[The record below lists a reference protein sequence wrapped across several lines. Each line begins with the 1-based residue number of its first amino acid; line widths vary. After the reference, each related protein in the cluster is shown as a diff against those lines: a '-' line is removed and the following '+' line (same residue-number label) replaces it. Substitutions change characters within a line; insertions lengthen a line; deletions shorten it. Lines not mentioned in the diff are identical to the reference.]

1 MFYNFYMK
9 DTLINNH
16 TNLNIKFDDVILEK
30 LAKIVGKDNLIS
42 DLEGIYAYAFD
53 CAHIPFSKSHPIA
66 VVFPE
71 NTHQVSEIVKI
82 ANKYLIPIIERGAG
96 TNHNGGCS
104 PVNGGII
111 LHFSKMNKILSFN
124 AEDMTC
130 VVQPGVIV
138 GELQKLAESQ
148 NLYFPPDP
156 SNLAVS
162 TVGGGIAL
170 SSGGPRAFKYGT
182 FKDYVLDLE
191 VVLADGSII
200 KTGAPTVKNVTGYN
214 LTQLIVGSEGTLAII
229 TEATLRLIP
238 KPETTNVMLVY
249 FDSIKDAVASV
260 SAIIN
265 NQLTPSVIDLIDQKT
280 VQTIEN
286 FYPTGLLVDK
296 EAVLIIEVDG
306 NVPSVEQQQKLI
318 IELCQQYGAKHI
330 DCAKDEKH
338 RQNIWTAR
346 RSAFGACAQLA
357 PNVITEDVVV
367 PRSKIS
373 ELAEGI
379 TKISEKYNIITMIM
393 GHIGDGNIHPNFA
406 LDLRD
411 KKQKENFENAKTEL
425 FRLAISLGGTLS
437 GEHGIGCQKA
447 NYLPIALDKTTLNLM
462 VQIKK
467 VFDPNYILNPYKM
480 L

>member
-1 MFYNFYMK
+1 M
-9 DTLINNH
+9 INTFITKNK
-16 TNLNIKFDDVILEK
+16 KFDSTILEK
-30 LAKIVGKDNLIS
+30 LAQIVGKNNLIS
-42 DLEGIYAYAFD
+42 DIEGVYAYAFD
-53 CAHIPFSKSHPIA
+53 CAHIPFSAENPVV

-71 NTHQVSEIVKI
+71 NTQQVSDVVKL
-82 ANKYLIPIIERGAG
+82 ANKYLILIIERGAAS
-96 TNHNGGCS
+96 NHNGGCA

-111 LHFSKMNKILSFN
+111 LHFSKMNKVLKFN
-124 AEDMTC
+124 PEDMTC
-130 VVQPGVIV
+130 VVQPGLVV
-138 GELQKLAESQ
+138 GDLQKLVES
-148 NLYFPPDP
+148 NGLYFPPDP

-162 TVGGGIAL
+162 TIGGGIAL

-200 KTGAPTVKNVTGYN
+200 RTGAPTVKNVTGYN
-214 LTQLIVGSEGTLAII
+214 LTQLIVGSEGTLGVI
-229 TEATLRLIP
+229 TEATLKLIP
-238 KPETTNVMLVY
+238 KPETSNVMLVY
-249 FDSIKDAVASV
+249 FNSINEAVNSV
-260 SAIIN
+260 TEIIN
-265 NQLTPSVIDLIDQKT
+265 NQLSPSVIDLIDKKT

-286 FYPTGLLVDK
+286 FYPTGLLCDK

-306 NVPSVEQQQKLI
+306 DVSSVELQQKKIL
-318 IELCQQYGAKHI
+318 ELCVEHGAQYI
-330 DCAKDEKH
+330 DCAKDELH
-338 RQNIWTAR
+338 RQKIWTAR

-373 ELAEGI
+373 ELAQGI
-379 TKISEKYNIITMIM
+379 IRISEKYDLITMIM

-411 KKQKENFENAKTEL
+411 AKQKENFENAKTEL
-425 FRLAISLGGTLS
+425 FRLAIALGGTLS

-447 NYLPIALDKTTLNLM
+447 NYLPIALDRTTLNLM

>member
-1 MFYNFYMK
+1 MITAEINTYN
-9 DTLINNH
+9 
-16 TNLNIKFDDVILEK
+16 KFDSTITSKLEE
-30 LAKIVGKDNLIS
+30 IVGKKNVIA
-42 DLEGIYAYAFD
+42 DLEGVYAYSFD
-53 CAHIPFSKSHPIA
+53 CAHIPFSNDYPIA

-71 NTHQVSEIVKI
+71 TTKQVSDILKL
-82 ANKYLIPIIERGAG
+82 ANKHKIPVIERGAA
-96 TNHNGGCS
+96 TNHAGGCA
-104 PVNGGII
+104 PVKGGII
-111 LHFSKMNKILSFN
+111 LHFSKMNKILEISN
-124 AEDMTC
+124 QDLVC
-130 VVQPGVIV
+130 RVQPGVVV
-138 GELQKLAESQ
+138 GDLQKAVSDIGLF
-148 NLYFPPDP
+148 FPPDP

-162 TVGGGIAL
+162 TIGGGIAL

-182 FKDYVLDLE
+182 FKDYVIDLE

-214 LTQLIVGSEGTLAII
+214 LTQLIVGSEGTLAVV

-238 KPETTNVMLVY
+238 KPETTNVMLAY
-249 FDSIKDAVASV
+249 FNTIDDAVNTV

-265 NQLTPSVIDLIDQKT
+265 NHMTPSVVDLIDKKT

-286 FYPTGLLVDK
+286 FYPTGLLCDK
-296 EAVLIIEVDG
+296 EAVLLIESDG
-306 NVPSVEQQQKLI
+306 DKDSVISEQNKI
-318 IELCQQYGAKHI
+318 IELCKENNVQFI
-330 DCAKDEKH
+330 DCAKDDLQKEK
-338 RQNIWTAR
+338 IWTAR

-373 ELAEGI
+373 ELAKGI
-379 TKISEKYNIITMIM
+379 LGISKKYNLITMVM

-411 KKQKENFENAKTEL
+411 MKQKNNFECAKAEL

-447 NYLPIALDKTTLNLM
+447 NFLPVALDKTTLNIML
-462 VQIKK
+462 QIKK

>member
-1 MFYNFYMK
+1 M
-9 DTLINNH
+9 
-16 TNLNIKFDDVILEK
+16 TNTYITENKKFDDVILEK
-30 LAKIVGKDNLIS
+30 LASIVGKNNLIS
-42 DLEGIYAYAFD
+42 DIEGIYAYAFD
-53 CAHIPFSKSHPIA
+53 CAHIPFSNEHPIA

-71 NTHQVSEIVKI
+71 NTQQVSEIVKL
-82 ANKYLIPIIERGAG
+82 ANKYLIPIIERGAAS
-96 TNHNGGCS
+96 NHNGGCA
-104 PVNGGII
+104 PVKGGII
-111 LHFSKMNKILSFN
+111 LHFSKMNRVLNFN
-124 AEDMTC
+124 PEDMTC
-130 VVQPGVIV
+130 VVQPGVVV
-138 GELQKLAESQ
+138 GDLQKLVES
-148 NLYFPPDP
+148 NGLYFPPDP

-200 KTGAPTVKNVTGYN
+200 RTGAPTVKNVTGYN
-214 LTQLIVGSEGTLAII
+214 LTQIIVGSEGTLAVI
-229 TEATLRLIP
+229 TEATLKLIP

-249 FDSIKDAVASV
+249 FNSIKEAVNSV

-265 NQLTPSVIDLIDQKT
+265 NQLAPSVIDLIDQKT

-286 FYPTGLLVDK
+286 FYPTGLLCDK

-306 NVPSVEQQQKLI
+306 NIASVELQQKRI
-318 IELCQQYGAKHI
+318 MELCLAHDAQYI
-330 DCAKDEKH
+330 DCAKDELH
-338 RQNIWTAR
+338 RQKIWTAR

-373 ELAEGI
+373 ELADGI
-379 TKISEKYNIITMIM
+379 MKISEKYNLITMIM

-411 KKQKENFENAKTEL
+411 TKQKENFENAKTEL

-447 NYLPIALDKTTLNLM
+447 NYLPIALDRTTLNLM
-462 VQIKK
+462 IQIKK